1 MGFVLKLTV
10 LTFIGISKTLKD
22 ISKRSGKF
30 LKNVGVPTVRRIDGF
45 SCRLKL

>member
-1 MGFVLKLTV
+1 MCAFHIRESVLRDRL
-10 LTFIGISKTLKD
+10 KTLKD

>member
-1 MGFVLKLTV
+1 MGYDCYILVLF
-10 LTFIGISKTLKD
+10 FIGISKTLKD